1 MSEYKVVNPANGE
14 TVKEYPTA
22 TDDQIK
28 DALERSHKEYASWKT
43 TPVEQRVEILRK
55 VAAIYRERSEELA
68 KIIQT
73 EMGKAIPAGQGEVEI
88 SARIYEYYAD
98 NAKAFIEEEKLRG
111 ANDGDAYLLRKPTG
125 SILGIMP
132 WNFPYYQVARFAA
145 PNLALGNTI
154 LLKHAPQCPWSAEVM
169 EQIFQEAGLPADAY
183 INIYATNEQVADV
196 ILPDPRNQGVS
207 LTGSERAGKAVAA
220 EAGKNLK
227 KVVLELGGSDPYV
240 VLDTPDVAK
249 TADLL
254 FNTRMGNM
262 GQACNSPKRM
272 IVMEDIYDDFVS
284 SITQAAK
291 NIAVDNPWED
301 PGTLAPLSS
310 TGAKERFT
318 EQVKATVAEGAT
330 LLAGGE
336 DYDGPGAWVRPVVLT
351 DVKKGSRGYY
361 EELFGPAFMVFKVSS
376 EEEAIELANDTP
388 FGLGS
393 AVFSS
398 DSARAEKVGSQIDSG
413 MVYINTPEETRE
425 YLPFGGVKRSGIGRE
440 LGPLAMDEFANKQLF
455 FKKNA

>member
-28 DALERSHKEYASWKT
+28 DALDRSHKQYASWRAT
-43 TPVEQRVEILRK
+43 SIEDRVAVLRK
-55 VAAIYRERSEELA
+55 VAAIYRDRAEELA
-68 KIIQT
+68 GIIQT
-73 EMGKAIPAGQGEVEI
+73 EMGKVIPAGKGEVEI
-88 SARIYEYYAD
+88 SARIYEYFAD
-98 NAKAFIEEEKLRG
+98 NAKAFIEEEQLRG
-111 ANDGDAYLLRKPTG
+111 ATDGDARILRKPIG

-154 LLKHAPQCPWSAEVM
+154 LLKHAPQCPHSAEVM

-183 INIYATNEQVADV
+183 INVYATNEQVAEV
-196 ILPDPRNQGVS
+196 ILTDPRNQGVS

-240 VLDTPDVAK
+240 VLDSPDAAK
-249 TADLL
+249 TAELL

-272 IVMEDIYDDFVS
+272 IVMEDIYDDVVAG
-284 SITQAAK
+284 ITKAAQDA
-291 NIAVDNPWED
+291 AVENPWED
-301 PGTLAPLSS
+301 PGSLAPLSS
-310 TGAKERFT
+310 TAAKERFT
-318 EQVKATVAEGAT
+318 EQVQATVADGAT

-336 DYDGPGAWVRPVVLT
+336 AYDGPGAWVRPVVLT
-351 DVKKGSRGYY
+351 DVKPGTRGYH
-361 EELFGPAFMVFKVSS
+361 EELFGPAFMLFKVSS
-376 EEEAIELANDTP
+376 EEEAVKLANDTP

-398 DSARAEKVGSQIDSG
+398 DAARAEKVGQQIESG
-413 MVYINTPEETRE
+413 MVFINSPEESRE

-440 LGPLAMDEFANKQLF
+440 LGPLAMDEFCNKQLF
-455 FKKNA
+455 FKKNV

>member
-1 MSEYKVVNPANGE
+1 M
-14 TVKEYPTA
+14 
-22 TDDQIK
+22 
-28 DALERSHKEYASWKT
+28 
-43 TPVEQRVEILRK
+43 
-55 VAAIYRERSEELA
+55 
-68 KIIQT
+68 
-73 EMGKAIPAGQGEVEI
+73 
-88 SARIYEYYAD
+88 
-98 NAKAFIEEEKLRG
+98 
-111 ANDGDAYLLRKPTG
+111 
-125 SILGIMP
+125 
-132 WNFPYYQVARFAA
+132 
-145 PNLALGNTI
+145 
-154 LLKHAPQCPWSAEVM
+154 
-169 EQIFQEAGLPADAY
+169 
-183 INIYATNEQVADV
+183 
-196 ILPDPRNQGVS
+196 
-207 LTGSERAGKAVAA
+207 
-220 EAGKNLK
+220 
-227 KVVLELGGSDPYV
+227 
-240 VLDTPDVAK
+240 
-249 TADLL
+249 
-254 FNTRMGNM
+254 
-262 GQACNSPKRM
+262 
-272 IVMEDIYDDFVS
+272 
-284 SITQAAK
+284 
-291 NIAVDNPWED
+291 DNPWED

-393 AVFSS
+393 AIFSS

>member
-28 DALERSHKEYASWKT
+28 DALDRSHTQFSSWKN
-43 TPVEQRVEILRK
+43 TPVEERVEVLRK

-68 KIIQT
+68 QIIQT
-73 EMGKAIPAGQGEVEI
+73 EMGKVVPAGQGEVEI

-98 NAKAFIEEEKLRG
+98 NAQAFIEEEKLRG
-111 ANDGDAYLLRKPTG
+111 ATDGEAYILRKPIG

-196 ILPDPRNQGVS
+196 ILTDPRNQGVS

-240 VLDTPDVAK
+240 VLDSEDVAQ
-249 TADLL
+249 TANVL

-272 IVMEDIYDDFVS
+272 IVMEDIYDDFVA

-291 NIAVDNPWED
+291 DITVENPWED
-301 PGTLAPLSS
+301 PGKLAPLSS
-310 TGAKERFT
+310 VTAKERFT
-318 EQVKATVAEGAT
+318 EQVKATVEEGAT

-376 EEEAIELANDTP
+376 EEEAVELANDTP

-393 AVFSS
+393 AVFST
-398 DSARAEKVGSQIDSG
+398 DSERAEKVGAQIDSG
-413 MVYINTPEETRE
+413 MVYINTPEDTRE

-440 LGPLAMDEFANKQLF
+440 LGPLAMDEFVNKQLF